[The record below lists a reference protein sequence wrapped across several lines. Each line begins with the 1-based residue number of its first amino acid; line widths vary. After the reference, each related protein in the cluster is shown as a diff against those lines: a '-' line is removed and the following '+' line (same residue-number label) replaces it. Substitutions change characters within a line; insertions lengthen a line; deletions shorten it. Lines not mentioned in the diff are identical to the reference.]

1 MKCNFEIVSTLILA
15 LSYPT
20 LSSSTPTIFNRIC
33 PNTLYFWP
41 LQERSTELL
50 LATDTAAKLSHE
62 LGESRDLSKRLTL
75 QVQSLTMEMIGDRKN
90 AADAKVSIVCV
101 KFFM

>member
-1 MKCNFEIVSTLILA
+1 MKWTFEIVSTVTLA
-15 LSYPT
+15 LSYLT
-20 LSSSTPTIFNRIC
+20 LSSSIPIIFNLIY
-33 PNTLYFWP
+33 PNTVFFWP

-90 AADAKVSIVCV
+90 AADAKVSIVCIQFV
-101 KFFM
+101 M